1 MVYLKYFI
9 IPIVIVILLIVLMM
23 TWGGN
28 DAGMGFVLLLS
39 ILSLLAVVYGVF
51 ATAIVLARLSDNYL
65 DYVEEN
71 EI

>member
-1 MVYLKYFI
+1 
-9 IPIVIVILLIVLMM
+9 MM

-28 DAGMGFVLLLS
+28 DAGMGKILIIS

>member
-9 IPIVIVILLIVLMM
+9 IPIVIVIVLIVLMM

-28 DAGMGFVLLLS
+28 DAGMGKILIIS

>member
-1 MVYLKYFI
+1 
-9 IPIVIVILLIVLMM
+9 MM

-28 DAGMGFVLLLS
+28 DAGMGFIL
-39 ILSLLAVVYGVF
+39 ILSLLSLIAVVYGTI